1 MLDLTDD
8 NLISTTIHA
17 HIPILFYEQ
26 GFTSRST
33 CLVPSK
39 FPDTIPIDK
48 SNSATSTVLIMANL
62 VRLATSSKSGNSWNI
77 NELEAFNISIVEQE
91 QETFFEG
98 PLPAYTGPI
107 AFLQYENCVE
117 ELDASSLAL
126 MKRLDLVM
134 TITEDEKEAAVN
146 DFAAELLRV
155 MGYEARSTIVRRRK
169 RIRLLMC
176 GEQVYAETDVC
187 VTDINFGL
195 VLLLLVQEDRS
206 SHIKPPQDPEP
217 QLVAEAIAAF
227 QSNNAKRVNDL
238 LLDPLPSMV
247 FPGITM
253 TGTFP
258 RFYKIKVT
266 ADLDYC
272 VRHGLY
278 PTTRT
283 IVHRHTPRVPTRRS
297 GMKSLDNRAIIL
309 RCYEAFKH
317 IGFIQ
322 HSKDPFPCIH
332 HRSTLMDVL
341 QQVMTMVWAM
351 TIRFLVDR

>member
-1 MLDLTDD
+1 
-8 NLISTTIHA
+8 
-17 HIPILFYEQ
+17 
-26 GFTSRST
+26 
-33 CLVPSK
+33 
-39 FPDTIPIDK
+39 
-48 SNSATSTVLIMANL
+48 MADL
-62 VRLATSSKSGNSWNI
+62 VRLAKSGDSWNI

-98 PLPAYTGPI
+98 PLPAYTGP
-107 AFLQYENCVE
+107 AALMQHENCVE

-126 MKRLDLVM
+126 MKRLDIVM
-134 TITEDEKEAAVN
+134 TVTEDEKEPAVN

-187 VTDINFGL
+187 VMDINFGL
-195 VLLLLVQEDRS
+195 ILLVLAQEDKS
-206 SHIKPPQDPEP
+206 SHTGIKPPQDPEP
-217 QLVAEAIAAF
+217 QLVAEAIAGF

-247 FPGITM
+247 FPGMTM
-253 TGTFP
+253 SGTFP

-266 ADLDYC
+266 ADLDHC

-309 RCYEAFKH
+309 RCYEAFRH

-322 HSKDPFPCIH
+322 HSKTSFVYTSIH
-332 HRSTLMDVL
+332 
-341 QQVMTMVWAM
+341 
-351 TIRFLVDR
+351 VDRCLTAGDDDGLDDDD